1 MNDPFSVSLAHM
13 LELELVHSFIFR
25 RQPLPL
31 MWPSW
36 SSNSQS
42 VQRCLS
48 WRWHVLMAFARGTT
62 PFSPKL
68 KRTLPAVTLEVSVVV
83 VVTLVAV
90 VVVVTLVAVVV
101 VVALVVVV
109 LVAATVLAWQPLPA
123 ESTVKVAEAFHVTRP
138 NLPDENEPSLTELIN
153 APSL

>member
-109 LVAATVLAWQPLPA
+109 LVAGDAVGDGVGAAASLQQHHKPLGPVHSAPPA
-123 ESTVKVAEAFHVTRP
+123 VH
-138 NLPDENEPSLTELIN
+138 
-153 APSL
+153 